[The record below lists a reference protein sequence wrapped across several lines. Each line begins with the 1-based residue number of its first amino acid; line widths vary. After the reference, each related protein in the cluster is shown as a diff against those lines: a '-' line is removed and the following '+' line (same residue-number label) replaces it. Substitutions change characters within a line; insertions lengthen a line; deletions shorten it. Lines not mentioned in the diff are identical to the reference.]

1 MKHLLR
7 EEIKKMRRL
16 AEVDLTTKEKSVAK
30 YIQDNISE
38 FEKLAGNPGALSK
51 KIETDFSSLSVSDQ
65 YKKNFLEKLSQQRTP
80 TARLMF
86 LSNAMLKGAG
96 LGAI

>member
-1 MKHLLR
+1 
-7 EEIKKMRRL
+7 MRRL

-30 YIQDNISE
+30 YIQDNLSE
-38 FEKLAGNPGALSK
+38 FEKMASNPGALAK
-51 KIETDFSSLSVSDQ
+51 KIETDFSGLSVSDQ
-65 YKKNFLEKLSQQRTP
+65 YKRNFLEKLSQQRTS